1 MLMAQRAQIMQTSYE
16 RDGYDGVRGNVQWWF
31 EAWGSG
37 AKATWNVRSEVG
49 RPPSPA
55 ELAHADYIV
64 FAFRKGRHVT
74 YKTRV
79 GGLDL

>member
-1 MLMAQRAQIMQTSYE
+1 METSYE
-16 RDGYDGVRGNVQWWF
+16 RNGYDGVRGSTQWWF

-37 AKATWNVRSEVG
+37 SKDQWRIRSDVG
-49 RPPSPA
+49 RPPTPD
-55 ELAHADYIV
+55 ELARADYIV